1 MGDNNLALIPNIT
14 IKEIKDQIDSGKI
27 TLVKELAE
35 IDYAALKLPEL
46 LSVLCVDEKQEKFHK
61 EVRDMAF
68 SDDFIEETVSEVGA
82 PKATETKSE
91 FVVRSS
97 SLLRKKLQKK
107 FGVE

>member
-1 MGDNNLALIPNIT
+1 
-14 IKEIKDQIDSGKI
+14 
-27 TLVKELAE
+27 
-35 IDYAALKLPEL
+35 
-46 LSVLCVDEKQEKFHK
+46 
-61 EVRDMAF
+61 MAF